1 MEGGSGDLRTGLPLQ
16 MIEIHEPMRLQLM
29 VEATIDVLTKIY
41 TRQPPIQQLV
51 GNGWLLLS
59 SKDPVSGEINTF
71 DPDSGWVK
79 WQADSLQT
87 QSSETTELDKE
98 GQQDVSQKIPQQ
110 MPQQSSDWYNGHY
123 DHLSPTL
130 LATSSLTKP
139 KKS

>member
-16 MIEIHEPMRLQLM
+16 MIEIHELMRLQLM

-41 TRQPPIQQLV
+41 TRQPPIQLLV

-98 GQQDVSQKIPQQ
+98 GRQDVVSQK

-130 LATSSLTKP
+130 LATSSLTKS